1 MVYKLQTENF
11 LLEPKGLKVVKE
23 ISHYMT
29 QCCLI
34 ALHYQH
40 YTSYTTGNTG
50 YFFYFSSIK
59 NDSQVVDPK
68 KDGNQDDAGLNE
80 QQKTKITI
88 NKCFQLIKQGAGLLQ
103 VIPKTSGTMDRSRK
117 QARFISVKEITL

>member
-1 MVYKLQTENF
+1 MR
-11 LLEPKGLKVVKE
+11 
-23 ISHYMT
+23 
-29 QCCLI
+29 
-34 ALHYQH
+34 
-40 YTSYTTGNTG
+40 NTG

-88 NKCFQLIKQGAGLLQ
+88 NKCF
-103 VIPKTSGTMDRSRK
+103 
-117 QARFISVKEITL
+117 